1 VMKKR
6 NPIAKLIRDP
16 RFNSRS
22 VKSKKVYT
30 RKGRQKEFVAGYK
43 KGLGQYDPAPFY
55 LATI

>member
-1 VMKKR
+1 MKKR

-22 VKSKKVYT
+22 VKSKKVYN